1 MGKKSIFE
9 KKWQDYDRWYERH
22 ADVYQAELNSLRELI
37 PSGRGLEIGVGTG
50 RFAHPFQ
57 VEFGIDPALNMLH
70 SAKKRGIKVVQG
82 VGEKLPFKNDSFH
95 FILIVVT
102 LCFVNDVIMVF
113 KESFRTLKSS
123 GNLIIGMIN
132 KSSSLGKKYEKSRKK
147 SKFYEHAE
155 FISPEEILDP
165 LKKTGFELTDSRQ
178 TLIQT
183 SNKTIKDKSTKK
195 GYNQGGFVVLKA
207 QKI

>member
-22 ADVYQAELNSLRELI
+22 TDVYQAELNSLRELI

-82 VGEKLPFKNDSFH
+82 VGEKLPFQNDSFH

-147 SKFYEHAE
+147 SEFYEHAE

-165 LKKTGFELTDSRQ
+165 LKKTGFELIDSRQ